1 MERRADLGTR
11 LQRFRD
17 CHRGERLV
25 LVCNGPSLNQTDFSL
40 IRREVSMGLN
50 KIFLGFRR
58 LRFYPGLIQSVSQA
72 FLPGLRAWVEVGGIA
87 SSQCLRAFL
96 PQPISI

>member
-58 LRFYPGLIQSVSQA
+58 LRFTRVTTWP
-72 FLPGLRAWVEVGGIA
+72 
-87 SSQCLRAFL
+87 
-96 PQPISI
+96 SIGV

>member
-25 LVCNGPSLNQTDFSL
+25 LVCNGPSLNQTDFSP

-50 KIFLGFRR
+50 KIFLGFSR
-58 LRFYPGLIQSVSQA
+58 LRFYPRYYLAINQRVIEQSAPEIAQLNCVR
-72 FLPGLRAWVEVGGIA
+72 FLKDMG
-87 SSQCLRAFL
+87 SSNPL
-96 PQPISI
+96 P